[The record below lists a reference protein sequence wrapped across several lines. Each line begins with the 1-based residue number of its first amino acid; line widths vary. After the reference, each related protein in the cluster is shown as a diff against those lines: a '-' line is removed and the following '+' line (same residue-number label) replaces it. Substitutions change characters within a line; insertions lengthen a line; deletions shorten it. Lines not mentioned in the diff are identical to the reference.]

1 MERSSW
7 CASFPS
13 MSIKIAELFGIRPD
27 APHVQEALTHPSYA
41 NEQGLGPHNQRL
53 EFLGD
58 AVLGLCVTELLFQ
71 RFPDADEGVLTSMRA
86 QLVNTDA
93 LADWAREQEISEAL
107 LLGRG
112 AEGSNLRGSNNVLA
126 DFVEAL
132 IAATFLDS
140 GLPAARAACERLVNP
155 RLAALA
161 SSRAR
166 LDPKTELQQRFQALG
181 GTAPTYS
188 VIDSGG
194 PAHDRWFV
202 VRVRLGDSW
211 GAEGRGRSKRL
222 AEREAAR
229 LTLAEDSW
237 QNTLAG
243 SGEAL
248 DDAAPASTTTAPA
261 STAAP
266 VSTTAP
272 ASTTTTTTSG
282 VPAEDG

>member
-1 MERSSW
+1 
-7 CASFPS
+7 
-13 MSIKIAELFGIRPD
+13 MSNKVAELFGIPPD

-41 NEQGLGPHNQRL
+41 NEQGLGRHNQRL

-58 AVLGLCVTELLFQ
+58 AVLGLCVTDLLFE
-71 RFPDADEGVLTSMRA
+71 RFPEADEGVLTSMRA

-93 LADWAREQEISEAL
+93 LADWAREQQISEAL

-112 AEGSNLRGSNNVLA
+112 AEGSNLRASNNVLA

-132 IAATFLDS
+132 IAATFLDA
-140 GLPAARAACERLVNP
+140 GLDAARAACERLVTP

-161 SSRAR
+161 TSRAR

-237 QNTLAG
+237 QTVLTRPAVAAG
-243 SGEAL
+243 GEPPPESNAR
-248 DDAAPASTTTAPA
+248 
-261 STAAP
+261 
-266 VSTTAP
+266 
-272 ASTTTTTTSG
+272 
-282 VPAEDG
+282 VPAEDGG

>member
-1 MERSSW
+1 
-7 CASFPS
+7 
-13 MSIKIAELFGIRPD
+13 MSNKIAELFGIPPD

-71 RFPDADEGVLTSMRA
+71 RYPDADEGVLTSLRA

-93 LADWAREQEISEAL
+93 LADWAREQQISEAL

-112 AEGSNLRGSNNVLA
+112 AEGSNLRASNNVLA

-132 IAATFLDS
+132 IAATFLDA
-140 GLPAARAACERLVNP
+140 GLDAARTACERLVTP
-155 RLAALA
+155 RLASLA
-161 SSRAR
+161 TSRAR

-181 GTAPTYS
+181 GTAPTYA

-237 QNTLAG
+237 QQSLAAAGGAHVPAAGAHG
-243 SGEAL
+243 SGNTPAL
-248 DDAAPASTTTAPA
+248 PGPSTPPDRAAEEP
-261 STAAP
+261 
-266 VSTTAP
+266 
-272 ASTTTTTTSG
+272 
-282 VPAEDG
+282 

>member
-1 MERSSW
+1 
-7 CASFPS
+7 
-13 MSIKIAELFGIRPD
+13 MSTKVAELFGIPPD

-58 AVLGLCVTELLFQ
+58 AVLGLCVTELLFK
-71 RFPDADEGVLTSMRA
+71 RFPDADEGVLTSIRA

-93 LADWAREQEISEAL
+93 LADWAREQQISEAL

-112 AEGSNLRGSNNVLA
+112 AEGSKLRASDNVLA

-132 IAATFLDS
+132 IAATYLDA
-140 GLPAARAACERLVNP
+140 GLDAARSICARLVEP
-155 RLAALA
+155 RLELLA
-161 SSRAR
+161 SSRAP

-188 VIDSGG
+188 VVDSGG

-202 VRVRLGDSW
+202 VRVRLGENW

-237 QNTLAG
+237 HLALARSVDPLPG
-243 SGEAL
+243 L
-248 DDAAPASTTTAPA
+248 DT
-261 STAAP
+261 
-266 VSTTAP
+266 
-272 ASTTTTTTSG
+272 
-282 VPAEDG
+282 EDEET

>member
-1 MERSSW
+1 
-7 CASFPS
+7 
-13 MSIKIAELFGIRPD
+13 MSNKIAELFGIPPD

-71 RFPDADEGVLTSMRA
+71 RFPDADEGVLTSLRA

-93 LADWAREQEISEAL
+93 LADWAREQQISEAL

-112 AEGSNLRGSNNVLA
+112 AEGSNLRASNNVLA

-132 IAATFLDS
+132 IAATFLDA
-140 GLPAARAACERLVNP
+140 GLDAARAACERLVTP
-155 RLAALA
+155 RLASLA
-161 SSRAR
+161 TSRAR
-166 LDPKTELQQRFQALG
+166 LDPELQQRFQALG
-181 GTAPTYS
+181 GTAPTSS

-229 LTLAEDSW
+229 LTLAEDTW
-237 QNTLAG
+237 QQALTAAG
-243 SGEAL
+243 STHAPPAGAN
-248 DDAAPASTTTAPA
+248 AAGNAPASSGATPDRTA
-261 STAAP
+261 
-266 VSTTAP
+266 
-272 ASTTTTTTSG
+272 
-282 VPAEDG
+282 EER

>member
-1 MERSSW
+1 MTSRWSPIGSEPYTPSSSFLRSVSV
-7 CASFPS
+7 SS
-13 MSIKIAELFGIRPD
+13 MSNKIAELFGIPPD

-58 AVLGLCVTELLFQ
+58 AVLGLCVTDLLFQ

-93 LADWAREQEISEAL
+93 LADWAREQQISEAL

-112 AEGSNLRGSNNVLA
+112 AEGSNLRASNNVLA

-132 IAATFLDS
+132 IAATFLDA
-140 GLPAARAACERLVNP
+140 GLDVARSACERLVKS
-155 RLAALA
+155 RLSALA
-161 SSRAR
+161 TSRSR

-202 VRVRLGDSW
+202 VRVRLGDNW

-229 LTLAEDSW
+229 LTLAEESW
-237 QNTLAG
+237 QAALSRPVA
-243 SGEAL
+243 SMAEAPPESNRGA
-248 DDAAPASTTTAPA
+248 AAPTPVPA
-261 STAAP
+261 
-266 VSTTAP
+266 
-272 ASTTTTTTSG
+272 
-282 VPAEDG
+282 PAEDTG

>member
-1 MERSSW
+1 
-7 CASFPS
+7 
-13 MSIKIAELFGIRPD
+13 MSTKVAELFGIPPD

-58 AVLGLCVTELLFQ
+58 AVLGLCVTELLFE
-71 RFPDADEGVLTSMRA
+71 RFPNADEGVLTSIRA

-93 LADWAREQEISEAL
+93 LADWAREQQISEAL

-112 AEGSNLRGSNNVLA
+112 AEGSKLRGSDNVLA

-132 IAATFLDS
+132 IAATYLDA
-140 GLPAARAACERLVNP
+140 GLDAARSICTRLVEP
-155 RLAALA
+155 RLELLA

-188 VIDSGG
+188 VVDSGG

-202 VRVRLGDSW
+202 VRVRLGENW

-229 LTLAEDSW
+229 LTLAQDSW
-237 QNTLAG
+237 HLAL
-243 SGEAL
+243 ARAVDPPL
-248 DDAAPASTTTAPA
+248 
-261 STAAP
+261 P
-266 VSTTAP
+266 VP
-272 ASTTTTTTSG
+272 D
-282 VPAEDG
+282 AEDEET